1 MKRFGTVQNRE
12 SRSSQEDVFSLRLH
26 LLLVMVTAAL
36 KGYPMGEFRKK
47 AALDNAAVVNHLI
60 SQIDLSFFNLD
71 SSTHL
76 FRERVKLLSVMA
88 AAIFSEDYPLGVHRR
103 EAVFENIKVISDYAF
118 PNSDLAL
125 FPEVLKVA

>member
-1 MKRFGTVQNRE
+1 MKRFGTIQNKEPRI
-12 SRSSQEDVFSLRLH
+12 SQEHVFSSRLH
-26 LLLVMVTAAL
+26 LLLVMVKAAL

-47 AALDNAAVVNHLI
+47 AALDNAVVVNHLI
-60 SQIDLSFFNLD
+60 SQIDISFLNLD

-118 PNSDLAL
+118 PNRELAL